1 MKLYLYT
8 LDSKD
13 NLVHREFDVEENN
26 KTYKVIGNVGG
37 IYRRRINKDEIGY
50 LRGNYIKELF
60 LTQRNDALA
69 ARLFSEYYE
78 GKITMYESKIKECK
92 QIIQKINDSIS

>member
-13 NLVHREFDVEENN
+13 NLVQREFDVEEKN
-26 KTYKVIGNVGG
+26 KTYKVIGSISGL
-37 IYRRRINKDEIGY
+37 YRSIINKNEIGY
-50 LRGNYIKELF
+50 LKGNYIKELF

-78 GKITMYESKIKECK
+78 GLITMYENKIKECK
-92 QIIQKINDSIS
+92 QIINNIYSSL

>member
-13 NLVHREFDVEENN
+13 NLVHREFNVEEKN
-26 KTYKVIGNVGG
+26 KTYKVIGSISG
-37 IYRRRINKDEIGY
+37 IYRSRINKDEIGY
-50 LRGNYIKELF
+50 LKGNYIKELY
-60 LTQRNDALA
+60 LTKRDDVLA

-78 GKITMYESKIKECK
+78 GVITMHENKIKECK
-92 QIIQKINDSIS
+92 QIINNIHSSL